1 VIFVVHPVLH
11 LITAASP
18 SSFQVPVIPSPRVA
32 FATPPLD
39 KVISKGRPAESLTF
53 HTPSNALAA
62 KLARLVIPIKQAT
75 VTAALVVF
83 LDHR

>member
-1 VIFVVHPVLH
+1 M
-11 LITAASP
+11 TAALP

-39 KVISKGRPAESLTF
+39 NVISKGRPAVSLTF

-62 KLARLVIPIKQAT
+62 RLARLVIPSKAAA
-75 VTAALVVF
+75 VTAALIV
-83 LDHR
+83 LLIILTPPS